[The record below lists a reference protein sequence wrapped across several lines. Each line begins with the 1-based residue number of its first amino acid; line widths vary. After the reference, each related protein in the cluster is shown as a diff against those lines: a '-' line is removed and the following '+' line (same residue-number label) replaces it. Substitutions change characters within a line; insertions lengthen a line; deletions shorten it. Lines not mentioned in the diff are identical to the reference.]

1 MAVTETFPPSP
12 FTTALVDSDED
23 PTTRISDGGSSVEF
37 SDDTPRPTS
46 GLLHSWRWHWATAL
60 NLWSTE
66 NEHPTDDDV
75 SSNHCGT
82 SLSHPAGLTVD
93 GMNKDECNGPPFP
106 HLHANGMVDPR
117 NFCPSQTYDS
127 TEEIP
132 LEDNDK
138 AATEKLNCF
147 QANQIN
153 STDNTLQSFDVV
165 NRDSNFMPS
174 NDRDA
179 GIRDQTSVE
188 DKVDQKLGLVPKG
201 PFPKGG
207 VAEIVKVYAR
217 RKEGAMEKYK
227 AQTSSDPTSCAIRE
241 ATKPSK
247 VDLGDDSIAHT
258 VVDAQLQPNTATL
271 DTYLFQPQLN
281 SSLSNNPN
289 KKCEENQEEAF
300 WDVARDLGLTFD
312 DNSGNIVKLKNVSKQ
327 ADTPTA
333 LQPVKGKD
341 QLDP

>member
-165 NRDSNFMPS
+165 NRDSNFIPLY
-174 NDRDA
+174 DRVA
-179 GIRDQTSVE
+179 ENTDQLSVE
-188 DKVDQKLGLVPKG
+188 EWTRRWASSPKAHFQRGVQQKL
-201 PFPKGG
+201 
-207 VAEIVKVYAR
+207 
-217 RKEGAMEKYK
+217 
-227 AQTSSDPTSCAIRE
+227 
-241 ATKPSK
+241 
-247 VDLGDDSIAHT
+247 
-258 VVDAQLQPNTATL
+258 
-271 DTYLFQPQLN
+271 
-281 SSLSNNPN
+281 
-289 KKCEENQEEAF
+289 
-300 WDVARDLGLTFD
+300 
-312 DNSGNIVKLKNVSKQ
+312 
-327 ADTPTA
+327 
-333 LQPVKGKD
+333 
-341 QLDP
+341 